1 MTHFDL
7 AVIGAGPGGYAAAI
21 KAAQLG
27 LSCALIE
34 QGAVGGTCLNRGC
47 IPTKTL
53 LHTTE
58 LIDQLAHAADFGVQV
73 EGVSVDYV
81 ALRARVSAV
90 CDQLRG
96 GVEALLAAND
106 IKLIAGRATLGAGNR
121 IAVRA
126 GAGAGADAVP
136 TPQDACA
143 KQQGVCADERLELTA
158 TDVIIATGSRPAL
171 PPIPGID
178 LPGVYTSDSLLEN
191 FPPLES
197 IAIIGGGVIGMEF
210 AGIYAALG
218 SAVTVIEAAPRILPL
233 MDKELSQSLAMVV
246 KKRGAA
252 VCAGARVERIEAS
265 SAEAGKL
272 TVHYSAKEQAHSIT
286 VAGVLVATGRT
297 PNTHDLFTGDLALAL
312 DRGRIVVDQQLR
324 TSADHVYAIGD
335 ATNCPIQ
342 LAHGAQA
349 QGIVAAS
356 AIAGAACDIN
366 LQVIPSCVYT
376 NPEIACV
383 GLDEA
388 AAKQAGLAV
397 KCGKFSLAGNGKTII
412 GGIDRSFIKVVADE
426 AGTLIGAQLMCGNAT
441 DMVGEFALAIA
452 QGLSV
457 EQAAAVVRAH
467 PTFEEAA
474 GGALEA
480 LLGGGIHAMPKK
492 KRAH

>member
-73 EGVSVDYV
+73 EGVSVDYA

-96 GVEALLAAND
+96 GVEALLAANGV
-106 IKLIAGRATLGAGNR
+106 KLIAGRATLGAGNR
-121 IAVRA
+121 IRV
-126 GAGAGADAVP
+126 GAGA
-136 TPQDACA
+136 TPQGACV
-143 KQQGVCADERLELTA
+143 KQQGVCADDTLDLTA
-158 TDVIIATGSRPAL
+158 TDVIVATGSRPAL

-252 VCAGARVERIEAS
+252 VCAGALVERIEAS
-265 SAEAGKL
+265 STEAGKL

-286 VAGVLVATGRT
+286 VAGVLVATGRA
-297 PNTHDLFTGDLALAL
+297 PNTRDLFTSDLAPAL

-324 TSADHVYAIGD
+324 TSAD
-335 ATNCPIQ
+335 
-342 LAHGAQA
+342 
-349 QGIVAAS
+349 
-356 AIAGAACDIN
+356 
-366 LQVIPSCVYT
+366 
-376 NPEIACV
+376 
-383 GLDEA
+383 
-388 AAKQAGLAV
+388 
-397 KCGKFSLAGNGKTII
+397 
-412 GGIDRSFIKVVADE
+412 
-426 AGTLIGAQLMCGNAT
+426 
-441 DMVGEFALAIA
+441 
-452 QGLSV
+452 
-457 EQAAAVVRAH
+457 
-467 PTFEEAA
+467 
-474 GGALEA
+474 
-480 LLGGGIHAMPKK
+480 
-492 KRAH
+492 

>member
-73 EGVSVDYV
+73 EGVSLDYA

-96 GVEALLAAND
+96 GVEALLAANGV
-106 IKLIAGRATLGAGNR
+106 KLIAGRATLGAGNR
-121 IAVRA
+121 IRV
-126 GAGAGADAVP
+126 GAGA
-136 TPQDACA
+136 TPQEACV
-143 KQQGVCADERLELTA
+143 KQQGVCADDTLDLTA
-158 TDVIIATGSRPAL
+158 TDVIVATGSRPAL

-297 PNTHDLFTGDLALAL
+297 PNTHDLFTGDLAPAL

-388 AAKQAGLAV
+388 AAKQAGIAV

-412 GGIDRSFIKVVADE
+412 GSIDRSFIKVVADE
-426 AGTLIGAQLMCGNAT
+426 AGILIGAQLMCGNAT

-480 LLGGGIHAMPKK
+480 LLGGGIHAMPQK
-492 KRAH
+492 KRSH